1 MIARTLEGSLRE
13 AAAQMPA
20 VAVTGPR
27 QSGKTTLCRA
37 CFPEHDYVTL
47 EPLDVREFAR
57 SDPRGF
63 LAEHPGPAILDEAQ
77 RAPDLFSYLQEE
89 VDLDPTPGRYIVTG
103 SQHFGLTEAITQSLA
118 GRIAMLYLL
127 PLSLE
132 EVRRFPSPP
141 EDLWTTIWT
150 GGYPRIHDRRLDAD
164 RWLAEYVTTY
174 VQRDIRQVLNVAD
187 LDAFSTFLGLAAG
200 RTAQELHL
208 SAIAGDAGVTH
219 PTVRSWISVLEASF
233 IVFRTPRWMR
243 NLRKRAVK
251 APKMHFVD
259 AGLVCH
265 LLGIRDAGQ
274 LRTHPLRG
282 AIFESWVTGEILKAR
297 LHRRRSADLYHL
309 RETRGAEVDLVVE
322 ADEAVIAV
330 EAKSAATVASDFFDG
345 LGAFAER
352 TDASLPKEIALRLI
366 YGGETAQRRS
376 AVQVI
381 PWREIQESS
390 WV

>member
-77 RAPDLFSYLQEE
+77 RAPDLFSYLQEQ

-141 EDLWTTIWT
+141 EDLWTTIWK
-150 GGYPRIHDRRLDAD
+150 GGYPRIHDRRLDAPTAGW
-164 RWLAEYVTTY
+164 R
-174 VQRDIRQVLNVAD
+174 
-187 LDAFSTFLGLAAG
+187 STSP
-200 RTAQELHL
+200 RTC
-208 SAIAGDAGVTH
+208 SAISG
-219 PTVRSWISVLEASF
+219 RF
-233 IVFRTPRWMR
+233 
-243 NLRKRAVK
+243 
-251 APKMHFVD
+251 
-259 AGLVCH
+259 
-265 LLGIRDAGQ
+265 
-274 LRTHPLRG
+274 
-282 AIFESWVTGEILKAR
+282 
-297 LHRRRSADLYHL
+297 
-309 RETRGAEVDLVVE
+309 
-322 ADEAVIAV
+322 
-330 EAKSAATVASDFFDG
+330 
-345 LGAFAER
+345 
-352 TDASLPKEIALRLI
+352 
-366 YGGETAQRRS
+366 
-376 AVQVI
+376 
-381 PWREIQESS
+381 
-390 WV
+390 